1 MMWEKHGEN
10 GGVSTFVI
18 ISLSDPHNH
27 SPSITLLI
35 IEAGFIAL
43 SPIAVVKRGQESKIC
58 FSAIL
63 TKWNYDSLFLLSF
76 FFFFFY
82 KCTQAGGDT
91 DVVKKVQNKVVMN
104 VTWAS
109 LKRALPRIRVCA
121 LACVRAVF
129 VDCSRTCV
137 GVGSNQPAS
146 LLV

>member
-10 GGVSTFVI
+10 EGVSTFVI

-27 SPSITLLI
+27 RPSITLLI

-43 SPIAVVKRGQESKIC
+43 SPVAVVKRGRESKIC

-63 TKWNYDSLFLLSF
+63 TKWNYDSLFLLPF
-76 FFFFFY
+76 FFFLQMQTGRWRHG
-82 KCTQAGGDT
+82 CCQ
-91 DVVKKVQNKVVMN
+91 KVQNKVVMN
-104 VTWAS
+104 VRWAS
-109 LKRALPRIRVCA
+109 LKRALPRIRVRA
-121 LACVRAVF
+121 LARVRAVF

>member
-1 MMWEKHGEN
+1 MMWEKHGES

-43 SPIAVVKRGQESKIC
+43 SPIAVVKRGRESKIC

-76 FFFFFY
+76 FY
-82 KCTQAGGDT
+82 KCTQAVGDM

-104 VTWAS
+104 VRWAS
-109 LKRALPRIRVCA
+109 LKRALPRIRVRA

-137 GVGSNQPAS
+137 GVGSNQTAS